1 MVTFVIS
8 VHTYVG
14 SFLFLLVKLLPF
26 PAASERCTWL
36 RHDRSGHPTPCTN
49 WLMETKYHL
58 SLRGL
63 LTASPKTHQQEI
75 SHWMADA
82 KYETPT
88 TVLYLS
94 EPQLSY
100 PSSQLNSGTS
110 YLELVQIVAH
120 RWSSTHP
127 SPTSLPNFRCH
138 LQLEPPYNDWL

>member
-1 MVTFVIS
+1 
-8 VHTYVG
+8 
-14 SFLFLLVKLLPF
+14 
-26 PAASERCTWL
+26 
-36 RHDRSGHPTPCTN
+36 
-49 WLMETKYHL
+49 METKYHL

-100 PSSQLNSGTS
+100 LLSQLNSGTS
-110 YLELVQIVAH
+110 YLELVQSGDN
-120 RWSSTHP
+120 RCRST
-127 SPTSLPNFRCH
+127 PTSTTCGPNIMWH
-138 LQLEPPYNDWL
+138 LQQ